1 MENKIERYLID
12 LMFNYREIDK
22 DIWLL
27 EDEEHGLVNVAVS
40 RVENIVIVRVVVME
54 VPNTKEQPE
63 FFRKLLEL
71 NARDLEHGAYGI
83 EKDEVVLIDTLEY
96 DTMDLEDFRATLDAF
111 SLALTQHYPILS
123 GYRK

>member
-1 MENKIERYLID
+1 MGNKIEQYLID

-40 RVENIVIVRVVVME
+40 RVENIVIVQVVVME
-54 VPNTKEQPE
+54 IPNPKEQLE

-71 NARDLEHGAYGI
+71 NARDLQHGAYGI
-83 EKDEVVLIDTLEY
+83 EEDKVVLMDTLEY
-96 DTMDLEDFRATLDAF
+96 DTMDLEEFRATLEAF

>member
-1 MENKIERYLID
+1 MGNKIERYLID
-12 LMFNYREIDK
+12 FMFNYREIDK

-27 EDEEHGLVNVAVS
+27 EDEEHSLVNVAIS
-40 RVENIVIVRVVVME
+40 RVEDIVIVRVVVME
-54 VPNTKEQPE
+54 VPNTKEQLE

-71 NARDLEHGAYGI
+71 NARDLQHGAYGI
-83 EKDEVVLIDTLEY
+83 EEDNVVLIDTLEY
-96 DTMDLEDFRATLDAF
+96 GTMDLEEFRATLDAF

>member
-1 MENKIERYLID
+1 MENKIEQYLID
-12 LMFNYREIDK
+12 LMFSYREIDK

-27 EDEEHGLVNVAVS
+27 EDEEHSLVNVAVS

-54 VPNTKEQPE
+54 VPNTNEQVE

-71 NARDLEHGAYGI
+71 NARDLQHGAYGI
-83 EKDEVVLIDTLEY
+83 EGDRVVLIDTLEY
-96 DTMDLEDFRATLDAF
+96 DTMDLEEFRATLDAF

>member
-12 LMFNYREIDK
+12 LMFDYRELDK

-27 EDEEHGLVNVAVS
+27 EDEEHDLVNVVIS
-40 RVENIVIVRVVVME
+40 RVENIVIIRVIVME

-71 NARDLEHGAYGI
+71 NARDLQHGAYGI
-83 EKDEVVLIDTLEY
+83 EEDEVVLIDTLEY
-96 DTMDLEDFRATLDAF
+96 DTMDMEEFRATLDAF
-111 SLALTQHYPILS
+111 SLALAQHYPILS

>member
-1 MENKIERYLID
+1 MENKIEQYLID
-12 LMFNYREIDK
+12 LMFSYREIDK
-22 DIWLL
+22 GIWLL
-27 EDEEHGLVNVAVS
+27 EDEEHSLVNVAVS

-63 FFRKLLEL
+63 LFRKLLEL
-71 NARDLEHGAYGI
+71 NARDLQHGAYGI
-83 EKDEVVLIDTLEY
+83 EEDEVVLIDTLEY
-96 DTMDLEDFRATLDAF
+96 DTMDLEEFRATLDAF